1 MRELTSDEAET
12 LERRR
17 AVLDQFVRE
26 GWEVLVDFVE
36 ALGLPEPG
44 MVLRVADEYVAP
56 VDRWLSEQVIGPED
70 RIWLLPRVGYFI
82 GEVLIQRFS
91 GSWFID
97 EDPDSPWFAHYVV
110 GRFTSLD
117 NPWVRI
123 DPLAVASNLVDEPP
137 GRSLLGA
144 VERKDVEIRRLG
156 AR

>member
-1 MRELTSDEAET
+1 MRELTSDEVET

-17 AVLDQFVRE
+17 ATLDTFVQE
-26 GWEVLVDFVE
+26 GWEALVDFVD

-56 VDRWLSEQVIGPED
+56 VDRWLSEQVIGPDD

-91 GSWFID
+91 GSWRID
-97 EDPDSPWFAHYVV
+97 DDPDSPWFAHYVV

-137 GRSLLGA
+137 GRSLLAA
-144 VERKDVEIRRLG
+144 VGRTDSEIRRLG
-156 AR
+156 SR